1 MKDFTGKLYVDLTSK
16 QYINRVI
23 EVKIEDE
30 NYTEFIEV
38 YLNEY
43 KTFYSVKLYKDI
55 NNEFVINDI
64 SHKLIL
70 LLLYILVIK
79 IQIIVNY
86 IQNLQE
92 ETDIMKK
99 LKILRKCKYCKE
111 PIGKDGESNSF
122 YERKSYYKIFKND
135 EDLEKENKNKKH
147 RKCMT
152 LDKFYEEFIAEKLEN
167 DSKGLNLS
175 KKGHFDKMDKPIR
188 NQSQIG
194 FRLMYLFYILT
205 YLQMRILKVMKK
217 YLHLKDLYIWIKGN
231 WEKLKILLN
240 NKGINIY
247 IFMNLTFKDLFN
259 FLNKQKQ
266 IDNYEKL
273 LEIEK
278 EIENIIE
285 NKIFKKTEKIK
296 EKELT
301 KYEVFANFYSKQKEV
316 YREKKNSKEMNSPDT
331 YNEEE

>member
-38 YLNEY
+38 FLNEY
-43 KTFYSVKLYKDI
+43 ITFYSVKLYKDI

-285 NKIFKKTEKIK
+285 NKIFKNPKK
-296 EKELT
+296 L
-301 KYEVFANFYSKQKEV
+301 
-316 YREKKNSKEMNSPDT
+316 RKKN
-331 YNEEE
+331 

>member
-38 YLNEY
+38 FLNEY
-43 KTFYSVKLYKDI
+43 ITFYSVKLYKDI

-64 SHKLIL
+64 
-70 LLLYILVIK
+70 YILVIK

-194 FRLMYLFYILT
+194 FRLMNLILYSHLFSNALFKSDEEIFASEGLT
-205 YLQMRILKVMKK
+205 YLD
-217 YLHLKDLYIWIKGN
+217 YIKGN
-231 WEKLKILLN
+231 WEKLKLLLN

-247 IFMNLTFKDLFN
+247 IFMNLIFKDLFN
-259 FLNKQKQ
+259 FLSKQKQ

>member
-1 MKDFTGKLYVDLTSK
+1 MKDFTGKLFVDLTSK

-38 YLNEY
+38 FLNDY
-43 KTFYSVKLYKDI
+43 ITFYLVKLYKDI

-64 SHKLIL
+64 
-70 LLLYILVIK
+70 YILVIK

-152 LDKFYEEFIAEKLEN
+152 LDKLYEEFIAEKLEN
-167 DSKGLNLS
+167 DSKG
-175 KKGHFDKMDKPIR
+175 
-188 NQSQIG
+188 
-194 FRLMYLFYILT
+194 
-205 YLQMRILKVMKK
+205 
-217 YLHLKDLYIWIKGN
+217 
-231 WEKLKILLN
+231 
-240 NKGINIY
+240 
-247 IFMNLTFKDLFN
+247 
-259 FLNKQKQ
+259 
-266 IDNYEKL
+266 
-273 LEIEK
+273 
-278 EIENIIE
+278 
-285 NKIFKKTEKIK
+285 
-296 EKELT
+296 
-301 KYEVFANFYSKQKEV
+301 
-316 YREKKNSKEMNSPDT
+316 
-331 YNEEE
+331 

>member
-16 QYINRVI
+16 KYINRVI

-38 YLNEY
+38 FLNEY
-43 KTFYSVKLYKDI
+43 ITFYSVKLYKDI

-64 SHKLIL
+64 
-70 LLLYILVIK
+70 YILVIK

>member
-43 KTFYSVKLYKDI
+43 ITFYSVKLYKDI

-64 SHKLIL
+64 
-70 LLLYILVIK
+70 YILVIK

-188 NQSQIG
+188 NKSQIG

-296 EKELT
+296 ETELT

>member
-1 MKDFTGKLYVDLTSK
+1 
-16 QYINRVI
+16 
-23 EVKIEDE
+23 
-30 NYTEFIEV
+30 
-38 YLNEY
+38 
-43 KTFYSVKLYKDI
+43 
-55 NNEFVINDI
+55 
-64 SHKLIL
+64 
-70 LLLYILVIK
+70 
-79 IQIIVNY
+79 
-86 IQNLQE
+86 
-92 ETDIMKK
+92 MKK

-205 YLQMRILKVMKK
+205 YLQMCILKVMKK

>member
-38 YLNEY
+38 FLNEY
-43 KTFYSVKLYKDI
+43 ITFYSVKLYKDI

-64 SHKLIL
+64 SHKLI
-70 LLLYILVIK
+70 LLYILVIK

-135 EDLEKENKNKKH
+135 EDLENENKNKKH
-147 RKCMT
+147 GKCMT

>member
-1 MKDFTGKLYVDLTSK
+1 MIRRD
-16 QYINRVI
+16 
-23 EVKIEDE
+23 
-30 NYTEFIEV
+30 
-38 YLNEY
+38 
-43 KTFYSVKLYKDI
+43 
-55 NNEFVINDI
+55 
-64 SHKLIL
+64 
-70 LLLYILVIK
+70 
-79 IQIIVNY
+79 
-86 IQNLQE
+86 
-92 ETDIMKK
+92 
-99 LKILRKCKYCKE
+99 
-111 PIGKDGESNSF
+111 
-122 YERKSYYKIFKND
+122 
-135 EDLEKENKNKKH
+135 
-147 RKCMT
+147 
-152 LDKFYEEFIAEKLEN
+152 
-167 DSKGLNLS
+167 NLS

-316 YREKKNSKEMNSPDT
+316 YREKKNSKEVNSPDT

>member
-1 MKDFTGKLYVDLTSK
+1 MKDFTGKLYVDLISK

-38 YLNEY
+38 FLNEY
-43 KTFYSVKLYKDI
+43 ITFYSVKLYKDI

-64 SHKLIL
+64 
-70 LLLYILVIK
+70 YILVIK